1 MPPSGAYNS
10 NNLPEQ
16 MDQVAVENAKKS
28 FLQSWS
34 EYIETIKKSTEI
46 YERQMHLAKY
56 EDLLADH
63 CKKALNAMESDPA
76 SLPVPSKV
84 EYRHLP
90 SLIEN
95 AKSYTTNPKYAEW
108 QSGIINALPHLEES
122 LTKLRNLEIPAAEK
136 DIIDSVR
143 IAVNTPFM
151 QVIKCKERQRELQ
164 SQLLKNAD
172 QSYAEYLAQTYT
184 DFQCAHKERKV
195 HQALEM
201 VGKLENCV
209 HDATGNFQAR
219 LDTFGEAKKLMNAAF
234 DPIDP
239 LNMHDYEPPHE
250 QAVAA
255 LRAKGKEVT
264 DTRNRWTQDLQ
275 QLKAASAEAPDST
288 LANLT
293 KQADRSTGDHKRAC
307 EELDTS
313 NSQVKQCWDALME
326 AQRRASDAEKAFIAT
341 KLKEEVDHQLVKD
354 VTEQVEKHQMILEES
369 ITSSDKYCEVLKSV
383 EKYIHGRWDPW
394 REVVK
399 HETKGLVTEVC
410 EVYSISEK
418 ALGDI
423 IDRKMSQVEHAARE
437 EKDCLEK
444 FHRKWEQL
452 DPMADNEKSKA
463 LEAQKVKEHA
473 QAEADRLSKIKNRM
487 REVLELCRPVM
498 EFFGIGIDTIERRA
512 LMEEWNKR
520 RLRLYQEF
528 EDLVEPLIVKVNVM
542 SQTPEQEGH
551 LLGMGKLRTVTEDE
565 LRRINGFLLNVPSN
579 LAVPRGCAD
588 QPGVS
593 EKQRKTAGD
602 ILVRV
607 DYLIQELGRNSG
619 SAQGEA
625 SARALDSG
633 LGALR
638 VFIDAL
644 HHNSSGSVEE
654 TTNTSLVSPNRLSQS
669 NRSPVRSTDI

>member
-1 MPPSGAYNS
+1 
-10 NNLPEQ
+10 
-16 MDQVAVENAKKS
+16 
-28 FLQSWS
+28 
-34 EYIETIKKSTEI
+34 
-46 YERQMHLAKY
+46 
-56 EDLLADH
+56 
-63 CKKALNAMESDPA
+63 MESDPA

-95 AKSYTTNPKYAEW
+95 ARSYTTNPKYAEW
-108 QSGIINALPHLEES
+108 QAGIMNALPNLEES
-122 LTKLRNLEIPAAEK
+122 LLKLKNLEIPAAEK
-136 DIIDSVR
+136 DIIDAVR

-151 QVIKCKERQRELQ
+151 QMIKCKERQRELTL
-164 SQLLKNAD
+164 QLQKSSD
-172 QSYAEYLAQTYT
+172 QSYAEFLAQTYSE
-184 DFQCAHKERKV
+184 FQAAHKERKV
-195 HQALEM
+195 HQALEA
-201 VGKLENCV
+201 VGKLENSV
-209 HDATGNFQAR
+209 HDAASNFQAR

-250 QAVAA
+250 QAVAS
-255 LRAKGKEVT
+255 LRAKAKEVT
-264 DTRNRWTQDLQ
+264 ETRNRWKLDLQ
-275 QLKAASAEAPDST
+275 QLQNAGSDAPDST
-288 LANLT
+288 LSLLS
-293 KQADRSTGDHKRAC
+293 KQAERSSGEHAKASD
-307 EELDTS
+307 ELDS
-313 NSQVKQCWDALME
+313 ANAHVKLCWDALME
-326 AQRRASDAEKAFIAT
+326 AQRRASEAEKNYIAT

-354 VTEQVEKHQMILEES
+354 VTEQVDKHMMILEES
-369 ITSSDKYCEVLKSV
+369 IASSDKYCEVLKSV

-399 HETKGLVTEVC
+399 NETKILVTDVC
-410 EVYSISEK
+410 SVFSISEK
-418 ALGDI
+418 ALGDV
-423 IDRKMSQVEHAARE
+423 IDRKMSQVEYAARE
-437 EKDCLEK
+437 EKDHLEK
-444 FHRKWEQL
+444 WHRKWEQL
-452 DPMADNEKSKA
+452 DPMADNEKAKA

-473 QAEADRLSKIKNRM
+473 QAEADRLTKIRNRM

-498 EFFGIGIDTIERRA
+498 EFFGIGIENIERKA
-512 LMEEWNKR
+512 LMEEWNKK

-528 EDLVEPLIVKVNVM
+528 EDLLEPLVVKVNIM

-579 LAVPRGCAD
+579 LAVPKGCAD

-602 ILVRV
+602 VLVRV
-607 DYLIQELGRNSG
+607 DYLIQELGRNGG

-644 HHNSSGSVEE
+644 HHNNSGSVERPSA
-654 TTNTSLVSPNRLSQS
+654 NISVDTSAK
-669 NRSPVRSTDI
+669 